1 MNKSDVVVSAEE
13 VEADVLELPTEQLL
27 EPEAEEADAVPE
39 EVGEQELA
47 DQAGAEPVR
56 EPVIVLEEEPPA
68 PMLPRAVSP
77 QPVPEDA
84 KLKHPSLYFNQELS
98 WIDFNWRVLHLAL
111 DDRTPLMERV
121 RFVAITASNLD
132 EFIQK
137 RVGGL
142 KRQEAAGVRKL
153 SPDGRTPSEQLA
165 LILSATKEMHQTM
178 TETWEQSL
186 KVALAE
192 RAGIVVCDYEELST
206 QEREQLR
213 VHFQNDIYPILTP
226 LTVDPGHPFPFIS
239 NLSLSLSIILRH
251 PHRDTVHFARLKV
264 PRMLGR
270 WLALDEPASNDNR
283 GRPRRF
289 LPIEQLIAHHVGE
302 LFHGMEVVSVHPFR
316 ITRNADLRRDEEEAE
331 DLLAMISEELR
342 ERRFAP
348 IVRLEV
354 AREMPDYDRRL
365 LMRELELMPEDVY
378 EVDGLLDLTDCH
390 QIADLGPPP
399 LKYKP
404 WEPVVPNRLL
414 HEGETKDTQDIFAII
429 RQGDLLV
436 HHPYESFAA
445 SVQSLVEEAAVDDR
459 VVAIKQTLYRTSDE
473 SPIIRALMQ
482 AAELGKQVAVLVEVK
497 ARFDEANNIEWGRML
512 ENAGVHV
519 AYGLVGLKTHT
530 KATLI
535 VREDDDGLRT
545 YCHIGTGNYHP
556 KTARL
561 YTDLGLL
568 TCDPVLGRD
577 VVNLF
582 HYLTGYAPDQPYEKV
597 LVAPRDMRKT
607 FNRLMRQEINHQQ
620 EFGNGRIIA
629 KMNALDDL
637 GMIRRLYVASQAGV
651 QIDLIIRGHSRLRPG
666 LLGFS
671 ENVRIISILGRFLEH
686 DRIFYFHNNDQP
698 KLYIGSADWRGRNLK
713 QRVELI
719 TPIEDPELRQ
729 RCIQILED
737 AMSDNRLAWDLD
749 AEGYYRLRRPP
760 ENGEELNF
768 HEMLMKQA
776 RKRAKQDKKP

>member
-1 MNKSDVVVSAEE
+1 MKHTDIAVPAEE
-13 VEADVLELPTEQLL
+13 VEAVVVDRPV
-27 EPEAEEADAVPE
+27 EPAFGLQTTVENVTQEVVEETA
-39 EVGEQELA
+39 
-47 DQAGAEPVR
+47 PV
-56 EPVIVLEEEPPA
+56 EDSPA
-68 PMLPRAVSP
+68 PEPLLPRAVAP

-84 KLKHPSLYFNQELS
+84 KLKHPALYFNQELS
-98 WIDFNWRVLHLAL
+98 WVDFNWRVLHLAM
-111 DDRTPLMERV
+111 DERTPLMERV

-153 SPDGRTPSEQLA
+153 SPDGRMPSEQLA

-178 TETWEQSL
+178 TETWERRL
-186 KVALAE
+186 KTALRE
-192 RAGIVVCDYEELST
+192 QAGITICDYQELNAEERD
-206 QEREQLR
+206 ELR
-213 VHFQNDIYPILTP
+213 DHFQSDIYPILTP

-239 NLSLSLSIILRH
+239 NLSLSLAIILRH
-251 PHRDTVHFARLKV
+251 PQRDTIHFARLKV
-264 PRMLGR
+264 PTTLGR
-270 WLALDEPASNDNR
+270 WLALDEPANHNEHQRQS
-283 GRPRRF
+283 RRF
-289 LPIEQLIAHHVGE
+289 LPIEQLIAHHAGE
-302 LFHGMEVVSVHPFR
+302 LFQGMEVVSVHPFR
-316 ITRNADLRRDEEEAE
+316 ITRNADLRRDEEVAE
-331 DLLAMISEELR
+331 DLLSMISAELR

-354 AREMPDYDRRL
+354 AKAMPDYDRRL
-365 LMRELELMPEDVY
+365 LMRELDLEPDDVY

-390 QIADLGPPP
+390 QIADLP
-399 LKYKP
+399 LPGSKYKP
-404 WEPVVPNRLL
+404 WEPSVPNRLL
-414 HEGETKDTQDIFAII
+414 HEGETKDTRNIFAII

-436 HHPYESFAA
+436 HHPYDSFAA
-445 SVQSLVEEAAVDDR
+445 SVQRLVEEAAVDDR
-459 VVAIKQTLYRTSDE
+459 VLAIKQTLYRTSDE
-473 SPIIRALMQ
+473 SPIIQALMQ
-482 AAELGKQVAVLVEVK
+482 AAEAGKQVAVLVEVK

-530 KATLI
+530 KATLV
-535 VREDDDGLRT
+535 VRKDEDGLRT

-568 TCDPVLGRD
+568 TCDPDIGYD

-597 LVAPRDMRKT
+597 MVAPRDMRKA
-607 FNRLMRQEINHQQ
+607 FDRLIRQEIAHQK
-620 EFGNGRIIA
+620 EFGSGRIVA

-651 QIDLIIRGHSRLRPG
+651 QIDLIIRGHSRLRPNLPG
-666 LLGFS
+666 YS
-671 ENVRIISILGRFLEH
+671 ENIRIISILGRFLEH
-686 DRIFYFHNNDQP
+686 DRIFYFYNNGQP
-698 KLYIGSADWRGRNLK
+698 AVYIGSADWRGRNLK

-719 TPIEDPELRQ
+719 APIDDPELRQ

-737 AMSDNRLAWDLD
+737 AGRDNRLAWELD
-749 AEGYYRLRRPP
+749 AEGHYRLRRAA
-760 ENGEELNF
+760 EDAEEINF
-768 HEMLMKQA
+768 HELLMKQA
-776 RKRAKQDKKP
+776 RKRAKRDKLL